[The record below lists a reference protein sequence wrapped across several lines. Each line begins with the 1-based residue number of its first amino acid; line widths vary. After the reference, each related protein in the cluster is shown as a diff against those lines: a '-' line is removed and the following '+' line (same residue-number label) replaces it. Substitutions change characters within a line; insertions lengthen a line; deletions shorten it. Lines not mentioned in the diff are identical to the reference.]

1 MILFCLF
8 DGVGS
13 ACVFVC
19 CEVEELLEQLMTAH
33 KENKES
39 LASVKKAPLTPY
51 EPLYKAECCCE
62 SDLWWL
68 Y

>member
-1 MILFCLF
+1 MCFR
-8 DGVGS
+8 
-13 ACVFVC
+13 VC